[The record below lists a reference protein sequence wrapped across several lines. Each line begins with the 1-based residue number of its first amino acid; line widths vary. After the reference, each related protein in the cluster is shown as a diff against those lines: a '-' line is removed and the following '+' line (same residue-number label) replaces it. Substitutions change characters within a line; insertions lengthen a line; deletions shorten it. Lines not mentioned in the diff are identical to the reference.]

1 MMKNLISRID
11 ILQGPLASAC
21 ARPTVS
27 SSVVLGLFTATHP
40 VMRSLCEEEKWGF
53 LRWKYDIWIWHP
65 LVIQHSYW
73 MLLNICQ
80 KSMIMMIQLL
90 NVVIFPY
97 SYCTSTWNPTFFSE
111 ALNVPE
117 GQHAPW
123 RVSGSRKVELDG
135 WFVFFLGLYREDKQD
150 KLIAYPAYPSCLKVD
165 LRLAAVCDIA
175 NGSTSNMLFM
185 AVKFK
190 PHGIYRFWVRWMQ
203 VLFLG
208 GQILRLS
215 WKIMD
220 FHRSL

>member
-80 KSMIMMIQLL
+80 KTMIMMIQLL

-97 SYCTSTWNPTFFSE
+97 SYCTSTWNPTFFGSPKCARGATC
-111 ALNVPE
+111 ALAGIWEPK
-117 GQHAPW
+117 GGAW
-123 RVSGSRKVELDG
+123 
-135 WFVFFLGLYREDKQD
+135 WMICVFF
-150 KLIAYPAYPSCLKVD
+150 
-165 LRLAAVCDIA
+165 
-175 NGSTSNMLFM
+175 
-185 AVKFK
+185 
-190 PHGIYRFWVRWMQ
+190 GIIQ
-203 VLFLG
+203 G
-208 GQILRLS
+208 G
-215 WKIMD
+215 
-220 FHRSL
+220 